1 MKTENLLKTRKYT
14 IGKLAR
20 MLLAVAAW
28 HALPA
33 SANIDRVDG
42 LNVNVLANTTYHLD
56 VDHNGTIDFNLSNV
70 MSFAGTDYY
79 GWSFYNRSV
88 TISGAGANDFVGGQA
103 VPGYLIGSSTSMTN
117 SEVLDQ
123 TQAYFAQQVV
133 SSYQQPYS
141 YSCGLFGLSTCTD
154 WNTVYVYGSVGGYTI
169 SDTNL
174 GNNMLFVFK
183 FADTHGQTDY
193 GWLNLSIA
201 DSGTSNPYQFTL
213 NGYGWD
219 DTGAAVAAG
228 AAAAV
233 PEPSN
238 LMFMSA
244 GVLGILLYR
253 RKASKTC

>member
-1 MKTENLLKTRKYT
+1 MES
-14 IGKLAR
+14 GKLHGAEKKLVGKTVW
-20 MLLAVAAW
+20 MLVAVAAW

-33 SANIDRVDG
+33 SANINRVDG
-42 LNVNVLANTTYHLD
+42 LHVNVLANTTYHLD
-56 VDHNGTIDFNLSNV
+56 ADHNGTIDFNLSNV
-70 MSFAGTDYY
+70 ISSAGTDYY
-79 GWSFYNRSV
+79 GTTFYNRNV

-103 VPGYLIGSSTSMTN
+103 VPGYLIGPSTSMTN
-117 SEVLDQ
+117 SEILDQ
-123 TQAYFAQQVV
+123 TQAYFSTTVV

-193 GWLNLSIA
+193 GWLDLSVA
-201 DSGTSNPYQFTL
+201 DPGTSYPYQFTL

-219 DTGAAVAAG
+219 NTGASVQAGAVAT
-228 AAAAV
+228 V

-238 LMFMSA
+238 LLLMA
-244 GVLGILLYR
+244 TGVLGIALYR
-253 RKASKTC
+253 RKTNNVR